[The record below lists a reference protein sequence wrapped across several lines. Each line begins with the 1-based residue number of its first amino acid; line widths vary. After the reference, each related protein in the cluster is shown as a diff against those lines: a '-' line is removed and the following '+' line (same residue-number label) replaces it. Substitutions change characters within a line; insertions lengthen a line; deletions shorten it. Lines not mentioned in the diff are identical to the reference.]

1 VAGRLEQDFGARVSQ
16 FNRNV
21 KRSRF
26 LLGALLGSTIPRAA
40 LATGGLDVGGP
51 VALHQMRVLL
61 ASGRAEAPQALDEWH
76 FAWGGRTFR
85 GSASFEPLG
94 DGQTGLVNTLPLDA
108 YLYGVVSSEV
118 APSWPAAAQQAQ
130 AIVARTYALGKLRPE
145 RAYDVTAS
153 DSDQHYGGIE
163 AETVEGRSA
172 VDQTGGLVVTYL
184 GLPAQVAYSS
194 CCGGRTVASLDV
206 WGHDFPYLLSQ
217 DDPHCAGTP
226 EYSWFADVSLADVRR
241 ACGPEFGEI
250 GVLKSVALRDVDGS
264 KRPRTVTFAGD
275 RSSCDVETQ
284 RFRMQVGPSLVRS
297 TYLHAVNLAPA
308 GLGIDGS
315 GRGHGVGMCQWGAR
329 MLGAQGAGARDIV
342 SFYFPGTAFGR
353 G

>member
-1 VAGRLEQDFGARVSQ
+1 M
-16 FNRNV
+16 

-26 LLGALLGSTIPRAA
+26 LLGTLLGSALPRAA

-61 ASGRAEAPQALDEWH
+61 ASGGAPAPQVLDQWH
-76 FAWGGRTFR
+76 FAWNGRTFR

-108 YLYGVVSSEV
+108 YLCGVVSSEV
-118 APSWPAAAQQAQ
+118 GAAWPAAAQQAQ

-172 VDQTGGLVVTYL
+172 VDETAGLIVTYG

-194 CCGGRTVASLDV
+194 CCGGRTVASGDI
-206 WGHDFPYLLSQ
+206 WGHVYPYLISQ

-226 EYSWFADVSLADVRR
+226 EYSWFADVSLENVRR
-241 ACGPEFGEI
+241 ACGPEFAGI
-250 GVLKSVALRDVDGS
+250 GSLKSVELRDLDGS
-264 KRPRTVTFAGD
+264 KRPRRLAFVGD
-275 RSSCDVETQ
+275 RSNCDLETQ
-284 RFRMQVGPSLVRS
+284 RFRMNVGPALVRS
-297 TYLHAVNLAPA
+297 TFLHAVNLEPA
-308 GLGIDGS
+308 GLGVIGS

-329 MLGAQGAGARDIV
+329 TMGAQGAGARDIV

>member
-1 VAGRLEQDFGARVSQ
+1 
-16 FNRNV
+16 V

-26 LLGALLGSTIPRAA
+26 LLGAVLSGAMPRAA
-40 LATGGLDVGGP
+40 RATGGLDVGGP

-61 ASGRAEAPQALDEWH
+61 GSAGVPAPRPLDEWH
-76 FAWGGRTFR
+76 FAWNGRTYR

-118 APSWPAAAQQAQ
+118 AAAWPLAAQQAQ

-145 RAYDVTAS
+145 RPYDVTGS

-172 VDQTGGLVVTYL
+172 VDQTGGLIVTYG

-194 CCGGRTVASLDV
+194 CCGGRTVASADI
-206 WGHDFPYLLSQ
+206 WGHVFPYLISQ

-226 EYSWFADVSLADVRR
+226 EYSWFADVAFENVRR
-241 ACGPEFGEI
+241 ACGPDFAELGSLER
-250 GVLKSVALRDVDGS
+250 VELRDVDGS
-264 KRPRTVTFAGD
+264 RRPRTLRLVGE
-275 RSSCDVETQ
+275 RSSCELQTQ
-284 RFRMQVGPSLVRS
+284 RFRMQAGPALVRS
-297 TYLHAVNLAPA
+297 TFLRAVNLEPA
-308 GLGIDGS
+308 GLGVAGS

-329 MLGAQGAGARDIV
+329 AMGAQGAGAREIV
-342 SFYFPGTAFGR
+342 AFYFPGTAFGR